1 VRLAGESTIG
11 GFCTVNP
18 VNPVTRWDALD
29 VLRGLTIMLML
40 LHLAPG
46 SWGHHYAF
54 LVHSPWE
61 GWALVDMVAPGFL
74 FCIGVA
80 MPLSFERRSRRDA
93 SRGDLLRHV
102 FWRAL
107 LLIAIGFLLNLYP
120 TFDFAKVRIP
130 GVLQRI
136 GLCYLLC
143 GVFMLVTARRMADG
157 SLMMRWKPLAL
168 AAIVILVSYWALLWF
183 VPLPGR
189 GAPGFDP
196 EWNWAAVIDRA
207 VIGVDHLFRY
217 WPVNGRVVFD
227 PEGLLSTW
235 PACFNVLLGALAGI
249 VYSRRLV
256 ARPELAF
263 LGVGAAL
270 MALAYAWAPVNPIIK
285 NIWTGSFA
293 LFSGGFALATLGVLA
308 PVTHIPGARHAF
320 WPVRVFGE
328 NPLLAYI
335 LITLLAPPTDAPWF
349 GTPEDPKS
357 LRAISQAWFEQWLS
371 PHAASLTF
379 GLCVLCV
386 LFAILLVCHRRRW
399 ILKL

>member
-1 VRLAGESTIG
+1 
-11 GFCTVNP
+11 
-18 VNPVTRWDALD
+18 
-29 VLRGLTIMLML
+29 MLML

-46 SWGHHYAF
+46 SWAHHYRF
-54 LVHSPWE
+54 LVHVPWE
-61 GWALVDMVAPGFL
+61 GWSLIDMVAPGFL

-80 MPLSFERRSRRDA
+80 MPLSFERRSRRGS

-102 FWRAL
+102 LWRAL
-107 LLIAIGFLLNLYP
+107 LLVAIGFFLNLYP
-120 TFDFAKVRIP
+120 TFDFGTVRIP

-143 GVFMLVTARRMADG
+143 GVFVLVTAQRMADG
-157 SLMMRWKPLAL
+157 SLMLRWKPLAL
-168 AAIVILVSYWALLWF
+168 AAMTILVSYWALLRF
-183 VPLPGR
+183 VPVPGH

-196 EWNWAAVIDRA
+196 EWNWPAVIDRTL
-207 VIGVDHLFRY
+207 IGVDHLFRY

-263 LGVGAAL
+263 LVVGFAL
-270 MALAYAWAPVNPIIK
+270 MGLAYAWAPVNPIIK

-293 LFSGGFALATLGVLA
+293 LFSGGFALAMLGLLA
-308 PVTHIPGARHAF
+308 PMTQIPGAGHAF

-335 LITLLAPPTDAPWF
+335 LISLLAPPTDAAWF
-349 GTPEDPKS
+349 GTPENPRS
-357 LRAISQAWFEQWLS
+357 LRAIGQAWFEQWLP
-371 PHAASLTF
+371 PHAASLMF
-379 GLCVLCV
+379 GLCALLVV
-386 LFAILLVCHRRRW
+386 FAILLVCHRRRW